1 MMRATNEVAR
11 LRRSGTITAAMV
23 AVLAGIPGLTILH
36 NHRWMGFICIGI
48 QVVLLAVALS
58 FLAKAKRVAAEAKL
72 AASAE

>member
-1 MMRATNEVAR
+1 
-11 LRRSGTITAAMV
+11 MV